1 MSVTERQRV
10 EVLEDGTLALCSGPR
25 PRIGSLSEGFTSDVE
40 LRMSDVVRGG
50 AVVGCRVLAR
60 VRVAAPAAPYGTV
73 TVMEKFMAETALRGV
88 RQLLAMVEADALR
101 HVDAGRG
108 ALEAAVRENVRSAPA
123 LHAYIGFVEDTP
135 DKDKDKDKDKDSV
148 FGAHES
154 CAPQELAD
162 DASTTVFYDDRH
174 DDVLRAIEEV
184 KEDIARLSRRLD
196 AAVPVGPVGPVGP
209 ARPAPLRV
217 VLGLEPVLLASLASF
232 IAAGTVLVF
241 SLSHAYTYTYRP
253 GQYNRGWG

>member
-196 AAVPVGPVGPVGP
+196 AAVSVGPVGP